1 MRFSKSS
8 RCYNS
13 PLDRTY
19 VDLPIALQALI
30 HHLGKEFGL
39 RGITLS
45 ILLNLA
51 LITSAGASE
60 DLSGVWRDLFTRCR
74 IAVETGNDFDA
85 TGLRDLGRDIR
96 MAAPVTAPGVP
107 FPLLHGY
114 KRAEQR
120 WEVPGARFVVV
131 ETEYPPDHGKSRRAC
146 ELELAQGAKPIS
158 ADEENQLR
166 TAFLA
171 ERDVLLGTGRYER
184 WNPDPIFS
192 TNLGV
197 RLAEKNPSDCRV
209 VSLMQIEARSQ
220 SSPFLVTG
228 AAEQDAVCGSAPR
241 FTHP

>member
-1 MRFSKSS
+1 MR
-8 RCYNS
+8 R
-13 PLDRTY
+13 
-19 VDLPIALQALI
+19 
-30 HHLGKEFGL
+30 
-39 RGITLS
+39 ITLS

-51 LITSAGASE
+51 LMTGAGAGE

-74 IAVETGNDFDA
+74 VAVETGKDFDA
-85 TGLRDLGRDIR
+85 KGLRDLGRDVRTI
-96 MAAPVTAPGVP
+96 APVTAPGVP

-114 KRAEQR
+114 KMPEQR
-120 WEVPGARFVVV
+120 WEVPGARFIVV
-131 ETEYPPDHGKSRRAC
+131 ETEYPPDHGKSRRSC

-171 ERDVLLGTGRYER
+171 ERDELLGTGRYEW
-184 WNPDPIFS
+184 WNPDPGFS

-197 RLAEKNPSDCRV
+197 RLAGTNPHGCRV

-220 SSPFLVTG
+220 SSSFLATG
-228 AAEQDAVCGSAPR
+228 TAEQDAVCGSAPR